1 MSSLVLIEASRMV
14 KLPVIKVVCGI
25 RTSILS
31 FCKMPGK
38 QVYFPSR
45 VWAMAFPV
53 LILFCGETSEIQTA
67 QRGWKWSGGS
77 LKYFGYTREVDIFGS
92 F

>member
-31 FCKMPGK
+31 FYKMPGK

-53 LILFCGETSEIQTA
+53 LIS
-67 QRGWKWSGGS
+67 
-77 LKYFGYTREVDIFGS
+77 
-92 F
+92 

>member
-31 FCKMPGK
+31 FYKMPRKHGK
-38 QVYFPSR
+38 TSVFSFPSLGYGLSSLN
-45 VWAMAFPV
+45 F
-53 LILFCGETSEIQTA
+53 IL
-67 QRGWKWSGGS
+67 W
-77 LKYFGYTREVDIFGS
+77 
-92 F
+92 

>member
-31 FCKMPGK
+31 FYKMPGK
-38 QVYFPSR
+38 QLSVFSFPSLGYGLSSLN
-45 VWAMAFPV
+45 F
-53 LILFCGETSEIQTA
+53 IL
-67 QRGWKWSGGS
+67 W
-77 LKYFGYTREVDIFGS
+77 
-92 F
+92 

>member
-1 MSSLVLIEASRMV
+1 
-14 KLPVIKVVCGI
+14 
-25 RTSILS
+25 
-31 FCKMPGK
+31 
-38 QVYFPSR
+38 
-45 VWAMAFPV
+45 MAFPV

-67 QRGWKWSGGS
+67 KRGWKWSGGS

>member
-31 FCKMPGK
+31 FYKLPGK